1 MKEKLYWHELTDEH
15 IKKLISQ
22 KKTIGYVFCD
32 GKFNIVNEAIMVLS
46 KKKYEKKAREI
57 SNIPK
62 KYKLIKVKISKV

>member
-1 MKEKLYWHELTDEH
+1 MKNNKICY
-15 IKKLISQ
+15 
-22 KKTIGYVFCD
+22 GYVFCD